1 VFADPAHGVID
12 KSRPARDPAVGRR
25 YGSWDVARCR
35 ADSDE
40 LVHDSASRQ
49 RYDQQ
54 HADYIDVVCQ
64 KRGWIGYLQYIRVSA
79 CIN

>member
-1 VFADPAHGVID
+1 MLRLSELL
-12 KSRPARDPAVGRR
+12 KSRPARDPAVGGR

-40 LVHDSASRQ
+40 LVTDSASRQ

-54 HADYIDVVCQ
+54 HADYIDVVVAVTDS
-64 KRGWIGYLQYIRVSA
+64 RNARA
-79 CIN
+79 RREA